1 MMQTCDTQ
9 KLSSYS
15 SGEKHITWTTMVRE
29 SDNVRQGFKLILKNC
44 NEIATVFTHQTLMCA
59 WD

>member
-1 MMQTCDTQ
+1 MQTCDTQ

-59 WD
+59 